1 MIQFL
6 QGRNMYPKFRR
17 VRSYA
22 ASENAIFHKLVDVLQ
37 ERIQLQDARGVA
49 GEAQENML
57 QVDNIHVCCLN
68 NASNIDLQCCF
79 QHSGETISRHLGA
92 VLKAI
97 VQFTGSLIQVP
108 PVNTPLKVSNN
119 LMFMPYS

>member
-1 MIQFL
+1 M
-6 QGRNMYPKFRR
+6 
-17 VRSYA
+17 
-22 ASENAIFHKLVDVLQ
+22 EDAIFHKLVDVLQ

-49 GEAQENML
+49 VEAQENRL
-57 QVDNIHVCCLN
+57 QVAIFVYTVSN

-108 PVNTPLKVSNN
+108 PVKPMSEYYCISLYVQQ
-119 LMFMPYS
+119 FQ

>member
-1 MIQFL
+1 M
-6 QGRNMYPKFRR
+6 
-17 VRSYA
+17 
-22 ASENAIFHKLVDVLQ
+22 EDAIFHKLVDVLQ

-49 GEAQENML
+49 VEEQENRL
-57 QVDNIHVCCLN
+57 QVAIFVYAVSN

-108 PVNTPLKVSNN
+108 PVKPMSEYYCISLYVIQ
-119 LMFMPYS
+119 FQ